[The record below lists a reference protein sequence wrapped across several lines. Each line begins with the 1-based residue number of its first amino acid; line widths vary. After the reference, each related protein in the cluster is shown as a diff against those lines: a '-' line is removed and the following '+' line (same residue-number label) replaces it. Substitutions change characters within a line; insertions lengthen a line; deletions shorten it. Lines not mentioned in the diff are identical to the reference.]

1 MTLPIIVDILLV
13 TINTN
18 PTHMNSIRQRFE
30 NVFGKTELITRGG
43 YDTAFRVRDVDVYVD
58 KEAGEYIMRRKGI
71 TVDGL
76 DQDAADKFLTLLA
89 E

>member
-1 MTLPIIVDILLV
+1 MIVDILFI

-18 PTHMNSIRQRFE
+18 PKHMNSIRERFE

-43 YDTAFRVRDVDVYVD
+43 YDTAFKVRGVDVYVD
-58 KEAGEYIMRRKGI
+58 KEAGEYIMRRNGI

-76 DQDAADKFLTLLA
+76 DQQTADKFLSLLS

>member
-1 MTLPIIVDILLV
+1 
-13 TINTN
+13 
-18 PTHMNSIRQRFE
+18 MNSIRQRFE

-43 YDTAFRVRDVDVYVD
+43 YDTAFNVRGVDVYVD
-58 KEAGEYIMRRKGI
+58 KEAGEYIIKRKGI

-76 DQDAADKFLTLLA
+76 DQDTADKFLKLLA